1 MRLRR
6 IGTLC
11 LALAGGLALA
21 QPASAQSSACIL
33 GEVRWFAGNFEP
45 QSWRFAN
52 GQLLPLAQNQALFSI
67 LGNTY
72 GGSFPVNFALP
83 DLRGR
88 MVVGTGQGPE
98 LSNRTLGQQG
108 GAEQIALTEAQL
120 PSHTHGVLASGDV
133 PTSSDPGGNVW
144 AENPRSLL
152 YDPAAVIVD
161 MSPSAIGITGG
172 GQPHPNLMPFQTLHP
187 IICTEG
193 VFPSGQQ

>member
-11 LALAGGLALA
+11 FALVSAMALPHVAAA
-21 QPASAQSSACIL
+21 QTACL
-33 GEVRWFAGNFEP
+33 MGEVRWFAGDFEP
-45 QSWRFAN
+45 QKWRFAN
-52 GQLLPLAQNQALFSI
+52 GQLLPFFQNQALFSL

-72 GGSFPVNFALP
+72 GGTFLVDFGLP

-88 MVVGTGQGPE
+88 MVVGTGQGPG
-98 LSNRTLGQQG
+98 LSTRTLGQQG
-108 GAEQIALTEAQL
+108 GAEQITLTEAQL
-120 PSHTHGVLASGDV
+120 PSHTHGALASGNA

-152 YDPAAVIVD
+152 YDPAAVVVD
-161 MSPSAIGITGG
+161 MSPSAIGVTGS
-172 GQPHPNLMPFQTLHP
+172 GQPHPNVMPFQTLHP

-193 VFPSGQQ
+193 VFPSSNE